1 MTMSRK
7 DIFQVCVCNQ
17 CLSVLCTRHY
27 LSLIYSLFVPRGF
40 YTSIRTCMKSTNDCQ
55 DWPSQYIIYMLQILD
70 KVFIFRRWH
79 ASSNN
84 SYLIYIIVNV
94 IVSYLVLSSCEL
106 CDISTDTPSLY
117 SAVASN
123 NMEPPTIHYFVS
135 IRYFQARSMLIKIPY
150 I

>member
-1 MTMSRK
+1 M
-7 DIFQVCVCNQ
+7 FVCPLHQTLLITYLQFVRAERLLHFHTHLYEIHY
-17 CLSVLCTRHY
+17 CL
-27 LSLIYSLFVPRGF
+27 
-40 YTSIRTCMKSTNDCQ
+40 N
-55 DWPSQYIIYMLQILD
+55 WPSQYIIYMLQILD

-94 IVSYLVLSSCEL
+94 IMSYLVLSSCEL
-106 CDISTDTPSLY
+106 CDISTDTPALY

-123 NMEPPTIHYFVS
+123 NMEPPTIHYFV
-135 IRYFQARSMLIKIPY
+135 IRYFKVESMLIKIPY